1 MRRPELLFPG
11 IALAVAVV
19 LAALG
24 IVVVTAQGSAVLV
37 KFINGTLPVDPASP
51 LWPKPA
57 DVPLTGQTLVYPLAP
72 AVENR
77 AVSVAAV
84 YNGTHIAFL
93 LTWKDATQD
102 VAKPGGLDVFPDAVA
117 VQFPVSRAQLPYICM
132 GTVDNPVNII
142 YWRAGVGVENLV
154 AGAGYGLSPQQREA
168 LGLQATPTSPV
179 ELLPDSAQVVQA
191 YAVYKDGAWYVVLVR
206 PLGSVHPL
214 MSSLADDFS
223 AAFATWDGSKGERGG
238 LKATSGWV
246 QFRLERRIIAAPQ
259 PTQPAPTTVTVTQ
272 TSVTTV
278 TQTHVVE
285 TTPAWAWAVIGVLVA
300 LLAVVAGLALR
311 RK

>member
-1 MRRPELLFPG
+1 
-11 IALAVAVV
+11 
-19 LAALG
+19 
-24 IVVVTAQGSAVLV
+24 
-37 KFINGTLPVDPASP
+37 
-51 LWPKPA
+51 
-57 DVPLTGQTLVYPLAP
+57 
-72 AVENR
+72 
-77 AVSVAAV
+77 
-84 YNGTHIAFL
+84 
-93 LTWKDATQD
+93 
-102 VAKPGGLDVFPDAVA
+102 
-117 VQFPVSRAQLPYICM
+117 LPYICM

-191 YAVYKDGAWYVVLVR
+191 FAVYKDGAWYVVLVR

-214 MSSLADDFS
+214 MSSLAGDFS
-223 AAFATWDGSKGERGG
+223 AAFATWNGSKGERGG

-259 PTQPAPTTVTVTQ
+259 PTQPAPTTVTVT
-272 TSVTTV
+272 TTV

-311 RK
+311 RR

>member
-1 MRRPELLFPG
+1 M
-11 IALAVAVV
+11 
-19 LAALG
+19 
-24 IVVVTAQGSAVLV
+24 LV
-37 KFINGTLPVDPASP
+37 KFINGSLPVDPASP

-57 DVPLTGQTLVYPLAP
+57 DVPLTSQTLVYPLAP

-77 AVSVAAV
+77 AVSVSAV

-93 LTWKDATQD
+93 LTWRDATQD

-142 YWRAGVGVENLV
+142 YWRAGVGVETLV

-168 LGLQATPTSPV
+168 LGLQTTPTSPV

-191 YAVYKDGAWYVVLVR
+191 YAVYKDGAWYVVLIR

-246 QFRLERRIIAAPQ
+246 QFHLERPIFAATQ
-259 PTQPAPTTVTVTQ
+259 PTQPAPTATQ
-272 TSVTTV
+272 TSATTV
-278 TQTHVVE
+278 TQTYVVE
-285 TTPAWAWAVIGVLVA
+285 TTSAWAWVVIGVLVA

>member
-1 MRRPELLFPG
+1 MRRPELLFPS
-11 IALAVAVV
+11 ISLVVAVALAT
-19 LAALG
+19 LG
-24 IVVVTAQGSAVLV
+24 IVVVTAQESAVLV
-37 KFINGTLPVDPASP
+37 KFINGSLPVDPASP
-51 LWPKPA
+51 LWPKSA
-57 DVPLTGQTLVYPLAP
+57 DVPLTSQTLVYPLAP

-93 LTWKDATQD
+93 LMWKDATRD

-142 YWRAGVGVENLV
+142 YWRAGLGVENLV

-179 ELLPDSAQVVQA
+179 ELLPDSAQAVQA

-246 QFRLERRIIAAPQ
+246 QFRLERRIMAAPQ
-259 PTQPAPTTVTVTQ
+259 PTTVAATQTSATTVT
-272 TSVTTV
+272 
-278 TQTHVVE
+278 
-285 TTPAWAWAVIGVLVA
+285 
-300 LLAVVAGLALR
+300 
-311 RK
+311 